1 MTTSCRA
8 TRATSSRPALPSSS
22 SVRRCS
28 APASATSQRILR
40 LSAQPLQRL
49 SLFFCAVS
57 TRTATPAAWPPMRD
71 ALRRLSPWRAR
82 CQPSAISYLLPSS
95 RLPPCDA
102 RPSELSS
109 CLTLWYVACRFSC
122 LSCTCA
128 DVGSLSLARCRLCS
142 IAAVPPLH
150 RRHRLLLHASWVSVT
165 VHVTRRA
172 IS

>member
-1 MTTSCRA
+1 MRKGVVTTSCRA

-57 TRTATPAAWPPMRD
+57 TRTATPTAWPPMRD

-82 CQPSAISYLLPSS
+82 CQPSAMLVSVCLHAMLGRRSFLHVLRCGMLLVA
-95 RLPPCDA
+95 LVAYHA
-102 RPSELSS
+102 RVLMS
-109 CLTLWYVACRFSC
+109 V
-122 LSCTCA
+122 
-128 DVGSLSLARCRLCS
+128 RCRLHVAGC
-142 IAAVPPLH
+142 ARLQRCH
-150 RRHRLLLHASWVSVT
+150 RCIGGTGCFCMHRGCRLQYT
-165 VHVTRRA
+165 
-172 IS
+172 